1 MATKYSFNAD
11 IATEQQCPLAIAFL
25 KSQIKGKGDVV
36 LYSLERMLETVTNI
50 GIELPDTKA
59 DLVSIINLIN
69 HFNIS
74 TNSSPALS
82 VVTPSSV
89 AKPISKVSSTTK
101 KKNNEESNKKKVQ
114 RQSSNKSFTKVNT
127 KPIVNQ
133 EEDDDTDTEAEALF
147 NSYEDSSTIEKEST
161 VYVDTRS
168 PGDRAMDEEFLGI

>member
-133 EEDDDTDTEAEALF
+133 AEDDDTDAEALF
-147 NSYEDSSTIEKEST
+147 NSYEDSSTIEEST
-161 VYVDTRS
+161 GYVDTRS